1 MKLRVYI
8 LPCIVFLAACSRE
21 MLRNKHSIVIYVAAL
36 LFIVLISTVS
46 CQKDDDPGL
55 LPANRTVIVYMAA
68 DNDLSGD
75 ALVDLE
81 EMQRGY
87 TETGAKLV
95 VFVDVAGE
103 APYLLQMT
111 GAGGQKVKSY
121 PEFNSADAL
130 QMQHVLN
137 EIIELYPAEHY
148 GLALWSH
155 GTSWLPAGRRLSS
168 FVEDGGRQMNIP
180 DLAEAL
186 PLHFDFILF
195 DACLMG
201 AVEVAYELKDKTD
214 FLIASSTETIYE
226 GFPYDRIISELLAPE
241 VNPTEVARRYF
252 EYYNRLEGAYRSA
265 TVSVTDTRGMEALA
279 AATARLI
286 EGQPFDMTA
295 FDRAS
300 VQRLDVYGEQYMF
313 DFWDFIA
320 KAFPQADAEALR
332 EQLAATAL
340 YKACTPQ
347 FIEEYDIRTFCGLS
361 CYIPHPQRNDLNSYY
376 QQLGW
381 CKNAGFLQL
390 FQP

>member
-1 MKLRVYI
+1 MK
-8 LPCIVFLAACSRE
+8 A
-21 MLRNKHSIVIYVAAL
+21 
-36 LFIVLISTVS
+36 FIFVVLIFTVS

-55 LPANRTVIVYMAA
+55 LPVNRTVIVYMAA

-95 VFVDVAGE
+95 VFADVAGE

-111 GAGGQKVKSY
+111 GAGGQKIKSY

-148 GLALWSH
+148 GLILWSH
-155 GTSWLPAGRRLSS
+155 GTSWLPAGRRLNS

-186 PLHFDFILF
+186 PLRFDFILF

-226 GFPYDRIISELLAPE
+226 GFPYDRIIPELLAPE
-241 VNPTEVARRYF
+241 VNPVQVARRYF
-252 EYYNRLEGAYRSA
+252 DYYNRLEGVYRSA

-286 EGQPFDMTA
+286 EGRPFDMTA

-300 VQRLDVYGEQYMF
+300 VQRLDVYGEQYVF
-313 DFWDFIA
+313 DFGDFID
-320 KAFPQADAEALR
+320 KAFPQADAAALR
-332 EQLAATAL
+332 EQLAATML

-381 CKNAGFLQL
+381 CKAAGFSRL